1 MPVLLLRQ
9 VHVATRMPAL
19 PAPCTDY
26 SNNTVHRTCLHS
38 GHNTPVCP
46 VCRQVAVVLRPCCC
60 CRCRCRRSSSQPC
73 CCCSLPGLRHQRKP
87 CHALRCC
94 RCCCRSRTSRC
105 CCRRC
110 CHRLRCCC
118 GCCSCH
124 ALPERLP
131 WLHGSFIA
139 SVIVSIFVWKCTYK
153 SAPDKTGS
161 ATAHMLGRRAV
172 SLVFSTLVESL
183 TTSSLC

>member
-1 MPVLLLRQ
+1 L
-9 VHVATRMPAL
+9 
-19 PAPCTDY
+19 
-26 SNNTVHRTCLHS
+26 
-38 GHNTPVCP
+38 
-46 VCRQVAVVLRPCCC
+46 
-60 CRCRCRRSSSQPC
+60 
-73 CCCSLPGLRHQRKP
+73 LPGLRRQRKP

-94 RCCCRSRTSRC
+94 CCRSRTSRR

-131 WLHGSFIA
+131 WLRGSFVA
-139 SVIVSIFVWKCTYK
+139 SVIVSIFVWKCTCK
-153 SAPDKTGS
+153 RCTRQNGIGNST
-161 ATAHMLGRRAV
+161 HVGRRAV